1 MAVKLWL
8 RLESVRSRSNGLI
21 AGLEYLFYGFCDIIF
36 LMDSNEIRKKFLD
49 FFEKRGHAIIKSA
62 SLIPEDKTVL
72 FTTAGMQPLVPYLMG
87 NPHPNGHRLADA
99 QKCLRTDDIDEVGDN
114 RHLTFFEMLGNW
126 SLGDPNSPDKIGA
139 GYFKKESIAW
149 SFELLTS
156 VDVGFGIDPNK
167 LSVTVFEGDKSLGL
181 ELDTESVA
189 EWQKAFATV
198 GIKAELGN
206 RIYAYPKKK
215 NWWELAGPGPGG
227 PDTEIFYDMDTA
239 HDSVYGEK
247 CHVNCDCGK
256 YVEIWNNVF
265 MEFEKKVGDPSAAEA
280 MAGKD
285 GKAIYLPLVQKNVDT
300 GMGFERLVMV
310 LQGKK
315 NVFETDLFTP
325 ITSLV
330 PADLSERVKRIVA
343 DHVRAVS
350 FLISDGVRPSNKQQ
364 GYILRRLMRRAMVHY
379 RGDFTPFFDAIIKT
393 YSGFYPE
400 LKCDEIVTVFKEEQV
415 RFERTLQ
422 NGLKELAKL
431 EKVDAFQ
438 AFRLYESFGLPY
450 EVIKDVEVSGDKA
463 KDLKRE
469 DFDAEFVRHQEIS
482 RAGAEKKFGG
492 HGLILDTGELK
503 AKDEVELKKVT
514 RLHTATH
521 LLQAALR
528 KVLGNEVEQRGS
540 DITAER
546 TRFDF
551 TFPRKLTSEEVK
563 KVEDLVNEVIKKA
576 LPFQFQKMT
585 LVEAKKTGALFFFKN
600 KYPDEVNVYY
610 SGDFIETA
618 FSKEFCGGP
627 HVKNTSELGQFKILK
642 DEGVSAGVRRIRADV
657 I

>member
-1 MAVKLWL
+1 MN
-8 RLESVRSRSNGLI
+8 SS
-21 AGLEYLFYGFCDIIF
+21 
-36 LMDSNEIRKKFLD
+36 EIRKKFLD
-49 FFEKRGHAIIKSA
+49 FFEKRGHAIIKSS
-62 SLIPEDKTVL
+62 SLIPDDKTVL

-87 NPHPNGHRLADA
+87 NPHPMGHRLADS

-126 SLGDPNSPDKIGA
+126 SLGDPSAPDKIGA
-139 GYFKKESIAW
+139 GYFKKESISW

-156 VDVGFGIDPNK
+156 KTEGFGIDPKK
-167 LSVTVFEGDKSLGL
+167 LYVTVFEGDKSLGL
-181 ELDTESVA
+181 ELDKESIS

-198 GIKAELGN
+198 GIEASLGN

-227 PDTEIFYDMDTA
+227 PDTEIFYDTDKS
-239 HDSVYGEK
+239 HDPAFGAE

-256 YVEIWNNVF
+256 YIEIWNNVF
-265 MEFEKKVGDPSAAEA
+265 MEFEKKIGP
-280 MAGKD
+280 D
-285 GKAIYLPLVQKNVDT
+285 GKVLYSPLIQRNVDT

-310 LQGKK
+310 LQGKET
-315 NVFETDLFTP
+315 VFETDLFAP
-325 ITSLV
+325 IISLI
-330 PADLSERVKRIVA
+330 PSGLSERVKRIVA

-379 RGDFTPFFDAIIKT
+379 RGDFVPFLDEVIKI
-393 YSGFYPE
+393 YGGFYYDKRESQMNEDSFGPSEVGARVYQNPYPE
-400 LKCDEIVTVFKEEQV
+400 LNREQIVTVFKEEQT

-422 NGLKELAKL
+422 NGLKELNKL
-431 EKVDAFQ
+431 EKVDAVG
-438 AFRLYESFGLPY
+438 AFKLYESFGLPY
-450 EVIKDVEVSGDKA
+450 EVIKDVEVSGERA

-469 DFDAEFVRHQEIS
+469 DFDTELRKHQEIS

-503 AKDEVELKKVT
+503 AANEEELKKVT

-551 TFPRKLTSEEVK
+551 TFPRKLTLYEVK
-563 KVEDLVNEVIKKA
+563 QVEDLVNDIIKRA
-576 LPFQFQKMT
+576 LPFQFKKMKSE
-585 LVEAKKTGALFFFKN
+585 EAKKTGALFFFKN

-610 SGDFIETA
+610 SGDSIETA

-627 HVKNTSELGQFKILK
+627 HVKNTSEVGQFKILK

-657 I
+657 IN